1 MSEYVREL
9 NESDFDQAV
18 LQSGKLVLVDF
29 WAPWCGPCRTLEPII
44 DAIAEQYAGPARV
57 VKLNVD
63 DHPAVLQRYGIQ
75 VIPTLILFE
84 DGEEKDRI
92 IGAASRDT
100 IARAIEAR
108 MSVALNRRRVH
119 GSTS

>member
-1 MSEYVREL
+1 MSEYVTEL

-18 LQSGKLVLVDF
+18 MESGKVVLVDF
-29 WAPWCGPCRTLEPII
+29 WAPWCSPCRTLEPIV
-44 DAIAEQYAGPARV
+44 DAIAEQYAGSARV

-63 DHPAVLQRYGIQ
+63 NHPGVLQRHGIQ

-84 DGEEKDRI
+84 NGEEKDRI

-108 MSVALNRRRVH
+108 MGAALN
-119 GSTS
+119 

>member
-1 MSEYVREL
+1 MSEYVTEL
-9 NESDFDQAV
+9 NESEFDQAV
-18 LQSGKLVLVDF
+18 LRSEKLVLVDF
-29 WAPWCGPCRTLEPII
+29 WAPWCGPCRTLEPIV

-57 VKLNVD
+57 VRLNVD

-108 MSVALNRRRVH
+108 MGAALN
-119 GSTS
+119 

>member
-1 MSEYVREL
+1 MSEYVTEL

-18 LQSGKLVLVDF
+18 MESEKVVLVDF
-29 WAPWCGPCRTLEPII
+29 WAPWCGPCRTLEPIV
-44 DAIAEQYAGPARV
+44 DAIAEQYAAPARV

-63 DHPAVLQRYGIQ
+63 DHPAVLQRYRIQ

-108 MSVALNRRRVH
+108 MGAALN
-119 GSTS
+119 

>member
-1 MSEYVREL
+1 MSEYVTEL

-18 LQSGKLVLVDF
+18 METGKVVLVDF

-44 DAIAEQYAGPARV
+44 DAIAEQYAGHARV

-63 DHPAVLQRYGIQ
+63 DHPGVLQRYGIQ

-84 DGEEKDRI
+84 NREEKDRI

-108 MSVALNRRRVH
+108 MGAALN
-119 GSTS
+119 

>member
-1 MSEYVREL
+1 MSEYVTEL
-9 NESDFDQAV
+9 KESDFDQAV
-18 LQSGKLVLVDF
+18 METGKVVLVDF
-29 WAPWCGPCRTLEPII
+29 WAPWCSPCRTLEPIV
-44 DAIAEQYAGPARV
+44 DAIAEQYAGSARV

-63 DHPAVLQRYGIQ
+63 NHPGVLQRYGIQ

-84 DGEEKDRI
+84 NGEEKDRI

-108 MSVALNRRRVH
+108 MGAALN
-119 GSTS
+119 

>member
-1 MSEYVREL
+1 MSEYVREPK
-9 NESDFDQAV
+9 ESDFDQAV

-29 WAPWCGPCRTLEPII
+29 WTPWCRPCRTLEPIV

-63 DHPAVLQRYGIQ
+63 DHPAVLQRYRIQ

-92 IGAASRDT
+92 IGATSRDT
-100 IARAIEAR
+100 IAAQSRHVWELL
-108 MSVALNRRRVH
+108 LN
-119 GSTS
+119 

>member
-1 MSEYVREL
+1 MSEYVREFK
-9 NESDFDQAV
+9 ESDFDQAV

-29 WAPWCGPCRTLEPII
+29 WAPWCGPCRTLEPIV

-63 DHPAVLQRYGIQ
+63 DHPAVLQRYRIQ

-108 MSVALNRRRVH
+108 MGAALN
-119 GSTS
+119 

>member
-9 NESDFDQAV
+9 KESDFDQAV

-29 WAPWCGPCRTLEPII
+29 WAPWCGPCRTLEPIV
-44 DAIAEQYAGPARV
+44 DAIAEQYAAPARV

-63 DHPAVLQRYGIQ
+63 DHPAVLQRYRIQ

-108 MSVALNRRRVH
+108 MGAALN
-119 GSTS
+119 

>member
-1 MSEYVREL
+1 MSEYVTEL
-9 NESDFDQAV
+9 NESEFDQAV
-18 LQSGKLVLVDF
+18 LRPEKLVLVNF
-29 WAPWCGPCRTLEPII
+29 WAPWCGPCRTLEPIV
-44 DAIAEQYAGPARV
+44 DAIAEQYAAPARV

-63 DHPAVLQRYGIQ
+63 DHPAVLQRYRIQ

-108 MSVALNRRRVH
+108 MGVALN
-119 GSTS
+119 